1 MKKNIQRIIALVFI
15 WIGFVLAISFMEAWL
30 KFQAPGISR
39 AEGLSIGI
47 LVFYALNKVEIT
59 LAVCITILLFLKPQ
73 RLIKPFLS
81 LYYLMALLILVIQ
94 TLWLLPSLEDRAH
107 LIIAG
112 IDVPDSRIHLV
123 YIVIELVKIISLGL
137 FGKTL
142 LNQHH
147 DNR

>member
-1 MKKNIQRIIALVFI
+1 MQKNIPRIIGLVFI
-15 WIGFVLAISFMEAWL
+15 WIGFVSAISFMEAWL

-39 AEGLSIGI
+39 AEGLSIGL
-47 LVFYALNKVEIT
+47 LVFSALNKVEIT
-59 LAVCITILLFLKPQ
+59 LAVCITVLLF
-73 RLIKPFLS
+73 IKKDRYILRYLS
-81 LYYLMALLILVIQ
+81 PYYLMALLILVIQ
-94 TLWLLPSLEDRAH
+94 TLWLLPNLEDRAH

-112 IDVPDSRIHLV
+112 IDVPDSSIHLV